1 MKQTK
6 STKTVVA
13 NMVVKRVVLKQLN
26 NEKFGT
32 VKVVKT
38 EDDEGFACL
47 DDLCDILNLSKKE
60 VIEKLDGHLHTV
72 SPKKTEVT
80 KYDTDYVDEVGIYLL
95 YFLSKEKY
103 TIQVQNWLDKEFFQS
118 LREQHRF
125 DAGTDQ
131 DSFISDVDLKRH
143 ALRDLATA
151 NNVIK
156 SGHFMKGKEI
166 PELTQSHLIGW
177 WHNLNDQTVFMLQ
190 FNCQSDCDVY
200 KNIRMNVYLRK
211 MVDGRVDMCT
221 MHISFLDL
229 DDDNREFFVI
239 ETVIPSSDVLDG
251 SILDYIMEDQFLDE
265 DIMEPGNLE
274 IVLILNATMS
284 FHRSRRIENEGT
296 AGYHRVFVIRLR

>member
-6 STKTVVA
+6 STKTVA
-13 NMVVKRVVLKQLN
+13 DKMVVKKVVLKQLN

-38 EDDEGFACL
+38 EDGEGFACL

-60 VIEKLDGHLHTV
+60 VIDKLDGHLHTV

-131 DSFISDVDLKRH
+131 DRFISDVDLKRH

-156 SGHFMKGKEI
+156 SGHFMKGKDI
-166 PELTQSHLIGW
+166 PELTLSHLIGW
-177 WHNLNDQTVFMLQ
+177 WHNLNDQTIFMLQ

-284 FHRSRRIENEGT
+284 FHRSRRIEKKEQQGLIE
-296 AGYHRVFVIRLR
+296 FL

>member
-6 STKTVVA
+6 STKTVA
-13 NMVVKRVVLKQLN
+13 NKMVVKKVILKQLN

-156 SGHFMKGKEI
+156 SGHFMKGKDI
-166 PELTQSHLIGW
+166 PELTLSHLIGW
-177 WHNLNDQTVFMLQ
+177 WHNLNDQTIFMLQ

-211 MVDGRVDMCT
+211 MVDGRVDMCA

-284 FHRSRRIENEGT
+284 FHRSRRIEKKEQQGLIE
-296 AGYHRVFVIRLR
+296 FL

>member
-6 STKTVVA
+6 STKTVAA

-38 EDDEGFACL
+38 EDGEGFACL

-131 DSFISDVDLKRH
+131 DSFISDVDLKCH

-156 SGHFMKGKEI
+156 SGHFMKGKDI
-166 PELTQSHLIGW
+166 PELTLSHLIGW
-177 WHNLNDQTVFMLQ
+177 WYNLNDQTIFMLQ

-211 MVDGRVDMCT
+211 MVDGRVDMCA

-284 FHRSRRIENEGT
+284 FHRSRRIEKKEQQGLIE
-296 AGYHRVFVIRLR
+296 FL

>member
-6 STKTVVA
+6 STKTVA
-13 NMVVKRVVLKQLN
+13 NKMVVKKVVLKQLN

-156 SGHFMKGKEI
+156 SGHFMKGKDI

-177 WHNLNDQTVFMLQ
+177 WHNLNDQTIFMLQ

-239 ETVIPSSDVLDG
+239 ETVIPSSAVLDG

-274 IVLILNATMS
+274 MVLILNATMS
-284 FHRSRRIENEGT
+284 FHRSRRIEKKEQQGLIE
-296 AGYHRVFVIRLR
+296 FL

>member
-6 STKTVVA
+6 STKTVA
-13 NMVVKRVVLKQLN
+13 NKMVVKKVVLKQLN

-156 SGHFMKGKEI
+156 SGHFMKGKDI
-166 PELTQSHLIGW
+166 PELTLSHLIGW
-177 WHNLNDQTVFMLQ
+177 WHNLNDQTIFMLQ

-239 ETVIPSSDVLDG
+239 ETVIPCSDVLDG

-284 FHRSRRIENEGT
+284 FHRSRRIEKKEQQGLIE
-296 AGYHRVFVIRLR
+296 FL

>member
-1 MKQTK
+1 MKKSK
-6 STKTVVA
+6 STKTVAA

-156 SGHFMKGKEI
+156 SGHFMKGKDI
-166 PELTQSHLIGW
+166 PELTLSHLIGW
-177 WHNLNDQTVFMLQ
+177 WHNLNDQTIFMLQ

-284 FHRSRRIENEGT
+284 FRRSRRIEKKEKQGLIE
-296 AGYHRVFVIRLR
+296 FL

>member
-1 MKQTK
+1 MKESKQT
-6 STKTVVA
+6 
-13 NMVVKRVVLKQLN
+13 NVKVRVLSHR
-26 NEKFGT
+26 EFGN
-32 VKVVKT
+32 VKVVNDG
-38 EDDEGFACL
+38 EYNGYACL
-47 DDLCDILNLSKKE
+47 DDLCAILNLSKKQ
-60 VIEKLDGHLHTV
+60 VKEKLDGHLYTV
-72 SPKKTEVT
+72 SPKDPKETFH
-80 KYDTDYVDEVGIYLL
+80 DMDFVDEFGIYVM
-95 YFLSKEKY
+95 YIMSKEKN
-103 TIQVQNWLDKEFFQS
+103 TIRVQEWLDEVFLKPLHEQANAHMGLNKNDKLFSESNLQMEV
-118 LREQHRF
+118 LRNM
-125 DAGTDQ
+125 
-131 DSFISDVDLKRH
+131 
-143 ALRDLATA
+143 ATA
-151 NNVIK
+151 TNVIK
-156 SGHFMKGKEI
+156 SGHFMKGKDI

-177 WHNLNDQTVFMLQ
+177 WHNLNDQTVFLLQ

-284 FHRSRRIENEGT
+284 FHRSRRIEKKEQQGLIE
-296 AGYHRVFVIRLR
+296 FL

>member
-6 STKTVVA
+6 STKTVA
-13 NMVVKRVVLKQLN
+13 NKMVVKKVVLKQLN

-38 EDDEGFACL
+38 EDGEGFACL
-47 DDLCDILNLSKKE
+47 DDLCDILNLSKE
-60 VIEKLDGHLHTV
+60 NVIEKLDGHLHTV
-72 SPKKTEVT
+72 SPRKTEVT

-156 SGHFMKGKEI
+156 SGHFMKGKDI
-166 PELTQSHLIGW
+166 PELTLSHLIGW

-251 SILDYIMEDQFLDE
+251 SILDYIMVDQFLDE

-284 FHRSRRIENEGT
+284 FHRSRRIEKKEQQGLIE
-296 AGYHRVFVIRLR
+296 FL

>member
-6 STKTVVA
+6 STKTVAA
-13 NMVVKRVVLKQLN
+13 NMVVKKVVLKQLSN
-26 NEKFGT
+26 KKFGT
-32 VKVVKT
+32 VTVVKT

-47 DDLCDILNLSKKE
+47 DDLCDILNLFKKE
-60 VIEKLDGHLHTV
+60 VIEKLDGHLYAV

-118 LREQHRF
+118 LHEQHCV

-131 DSFISDVDLKRH
+131 DSFISDMDLKRH

-177 WHNLNDQTVFMLQ
+177 WHNLNDQTIFMLQ
-190 FNCQSDCDVY
+190 FNCQSDCYVY
-200 KNIRMNVYLRK
+200 ENVRMNVYLRK
-211 MVDGRVDMCT
+211 MVDGRIDMCA

-229 DDDNREFFVI
+229 DDDNREFLVI
-239 ETVIPSSDVLDG
+239 DTIIPSSVVLDG
-251 SILDYIMEDQFLDE
+251 SILDFIMEDQFADV
-265 DIMEPGNLE
+265 DILEPGDLNT
-274 IVLILNATMS
+274 IMILNGTMS
-284 FHRSRRIENEGT
+284 FHRSRRIEKKEQQGLIE
-296 AGYHRVFVIRLR
+296 FL

>member
-6 STKTVVA
+6 STKTVA
-13 NMVVKRVVLKQLN
+13 NKMVVKKVVLKQLN

-38 EDDEGFACL
+38 EDGEGFACL
-47 DDLCDILNLSKKE
+47 DDLFDILNLSKE
-60 VIEKLDGHLHTV
+60 NVIEKLDGHLHTV
-72 SPKKTEVT
+72 SPRKTEVT

-156 SGHFMKGKEI
+156 SGHFMKGKDI
-166 PELTQSHLIGW
+166 PELTLSHLIGW
-177 WHNLNDQTVFMLQ
+177 WHNLNDQTIFMLQ

-284 FHRSRRIENEGT
+284 FHRSRRIEKKEQQGLIE
-296 AGYHRVFVIRLR
+296 FL

>member
-6 STKTVVA
+6 STKTVAA

-32 VKVVKT
+32 IKVVKT
-38 EDDEGFACL
+38 EDGEGFACL
-47 DDLCDILNLSKKE
+47 DDLCDILNLSKKD

-118 LREQHRF
+118 LHEQHRNDTTADHDTLVF
-125 DAGTDQ
+125 
-131 DSFISDVDLKRH
+131 DVDFQRQV
-143 ALRDLATA
+143 LRNMATA
-151 NNVIK
+151 DNVIK
-156 SGHFMKGKEI
+156 SGHFMKVKEI

-177 WHNLNDQTVFMLQ
+177 WHNLNDQTIFMLQ
-190 FNCQSDCDVY
+190 FNCQSDCYVY
-200 KNIRMNVYLRK
+200 ENVRMNVYLRK
-211 MVDGRVDMCT
+211 MVDGRIDMCA

-229 DDDNREFFVI
+229 DDDNREFLVI
-239 ETVIPSSDVLDG
+239 DTIIPSSVVLDG
-251 SILDYIMEDQFLDE
+251 SILDFIMEDQFADV
-265 DIMEPGNLE
+265 DILEPGDLNT
-274 IVLILNATMS
+274 IMILNGTMS
-284 FHRSRRIENEGT
+284 FHRSRRIAKKEQQGLIE
-296 AGYHRVFVIRLR
+296 FL

>member
-6 STKTVVA
+6 STKTVA
-13 NMVVKRVVLKQLN
+13 NKMVVKKVVLKQLN

-47 DDLCDILNLSKKE
+47 DDLCDILNLSKKD

-156 SGHFMKGKEI
+156 SGHFMKGKDI

-284 FHRSRRIENEGT
+284 FHRSRRIEKKEQQGLIE
-296 AGYHRVFVIRLR
+296 FL

>member
-1 MKQTK
+1 MKKSK
-6 STKTVVA
+6 STKTVAA
-13 NMVVKRVVLKQLN
+13 NMVVKRVVLKQLH

-156 SGHFMKGKEI
+156 SGHFMKGKDI

-284 FHRSRRIENEGT
+284 FHRSRRIEKKEQQGIIE
-296 AGYHRVFVIRLR
+296 FL

>member
-6 STKTVVA
+6 STKTVA
-13 NMVVKRVVLKQLN
+13 NKMVVKKVVLKQLN
-26 NEKFGT
+26 NDKFGT
-32 VKVVKT
+32 IKVVKT

-47 DDLCDILNLSKKE
+47 DDLCDILNLSKKD

-156 SGHFMKGKEI
+156 SGHFMKGKDI
-166 PELTQSHLIGW
+166 PELTLSHLIGW
-177 WHNLNDQTVFMLQ
+177 WHNLNDQTIFMLQ

-284 FHRSRRIENEGT
+284 FHRSRRIEKKEQQGLIE
-296 AGYHRVFVIRLR
+296 FL

>member
-6 STKTVVA
+6 STKTVA
-13 NMVVKRVVLKQLN
+13 NKMVVKKVVLKQLN

-156 SGHFMKGKEI
+156 SGHFMKGKDI
-166 PELTQSHLIGW
+166 PELTLSHLIGW

-251 SILDYIMEDQFLDE
+251 SILDYIMVDQFLDE

-284 FHRSRRIENEGT
+284 FHRSRRIEKKEQQGLIE
-296 AGYHRVFVIRLR
+296 FL

>member
-1 MKQTK
+1 MKKSK
-6 STKTVVA
+6 STKTVAA
-13 NMVVKRVVLKQLN
+13 NMVVKRVVLKQLH

-156 SGHFMKGKEI
+156 SGHFMKGKDI
-166 PELTQSHLIGW
+166 PELTLSHLIGW
-177 WHNLNDQTVFMLQ
+177 WHNLNDQTIFMLQ

-284 FHRSRRIENEGT
+284 FHRSRRIEKKEPQGIIE
-296 AGYHRVFVIRLR
+296 FL

>member
-6 STKTVVA
+6 STKTVAA

-156 SGHFMKGKEI
+156 SGHFMKGKDI
-166 PELTQSHLIGW
+166 PELTLSHLIGW
-177 WHNLNDQTVFMLQ
+177 WHNLNDQTIFMLQ

-284 FHRSRRIENEGT
+284 FHRSRRIEKKEQQGLIE
-296 AGYHRVFVIRLR
+296 FL

>member
-6 STKTVVA
+6 STKTVA
-13 NMVVKRVVLKQLN
+13 NKMVVKKVVLKQLN

-38 EDDEGFACL
+38 EDGEGFACL

-60 VIEKLDGHLHTV
+60 VIERLDGHLHTV

-118 LREQHRF
+118 LHEQHRV
-125 DAGTDQ
+125 DAVTDQ

-156 SGHFMKGKEI
+156 SGHFMKGKDI

-177 WHNLNDQTVFMLQ
+177 WHNLNDQTIFMLQ

-284 FHRSRRIENEGT
+284 FHRSRRIEKKEQQGLIE
-296 AGYHRVFVIRLR
+296 FL

>member
-6 STKTVVA
+6 STKTVA
-13 NMVVKRVVLKQLN
+13 NKMVVKKVVLKQLN

-131 DSFISDVDLKRH
+131 ESFISDVDLKRH

-156 SGHFMKGKEI
+156 SGHFMKGKDI
-166 PELTQSHLIGW
+166 PELTLSHLIGW
-177 WHNLNDQTVFMLQ
+177 WHNLNDQTIFMLQ
-190 FNCQSDCDVY
+190 FNGQSDCYVY
-200 KNIRMNVYLRK
+200 KNIRMNVYLKK
-211 MVDGRVDMCT
+211 MVDGRVDMCA
-221 MHISFLDL
+221 MRISFLDL

-239 ETVIPSSDVLDG
+239 ETVIPSSAVLDG

-274 IVLILNATMS
+274 IVLILNATIS
-284 FHRSRRIENEGT
+284 FHRSRRIEKKEQQGLIE
-296 AGYHRVFVIRLR
+296 FL

>member
-1 MKQTK
+1 
-6 STKTVVA
+6 
-13 NMVVKRVVLKQLN
+13 
-26 NEKFGT
+26 
-32 VKVVKT
+32 
-38 EDDEGFACL
+38 
-47 DDLCDILNLSKKE
+47 

-72 SPKKTEVT
+72 SPRKTEVT

-118 LREQHRF
+118 LHEQHRV

-131 DSFISDVDLKRH
+131 DSFISDMDLKRH

-151 NNVIK
+151 SNVIK
-156 SGHFMKGKEI
+156 SGHFMKGKDI

-177 WHNLNDQTVFMLQ
+177 WHNVNDQTVFMLQ
-190 FNCQSDCDVY
+190 FNCQSDCYVY
-200 KNIRMNVYLRK
+200 NNIRMNVYLRK
-211 MVDGRVDMCT
+211 MVDGRVDMCA

-284 FHRSRRIENEGT
+284 FHRSRRIEKKEQQGLIE
-296 AGYHRVFVIRLR
+296 FL

>member
-6 STKTVVA
+6 STKTVA
-13 NMVVKRVVLKQLN
+13 NKMVVKKVVLKQLN

-38 EDDEGFACL
+38 EDGEGFACL

-118 LREQHRF
+118 LHEQHRI
-125 DAGTDQ
+125 DAGIDQ
-131 DSFISDVDLKRH
+131 DTLVLDVDFQRQV
-143 ALRDLATA
+143 LRNMATA
-151 NNVIK
+151 DNVIK
-156 SGHFMKGKEI
+156 SGHFMKGKDI

-284 FHRSRRIENEGT
+284 FHRSRRIEKKEQQGLIE
-296 AGYHRVFVIRLR
+296 FL

>member
-6 STKTVVA
+6 STKTVAA

-38 EDDEGFACL
+38 EDGEGFACL

-60 VIEKLDGHLHTV
+60 MIEKLDGHLHTV

-156 SGHFMKGKEI
+156 SGHFMKGKDI
-166 PELTQSHLIGW
+166 PELTLSHLIGW
-177 WHNLNDQTVFMLQ
+177 WHNLNDQTIFMLQ

-284 FHRSRRIENEGT
+284 FHRSRRIEKKEQQGLIE
-296 AGYHRVFVIRLR
+296 FL

>member
-6 STKTVVA
+6 STKTVA
-13 NMVVKRVVLKQLN
+13 NKMVVKKVVLKQLN

-38 EDDEGFACL
+38 EDDEGFASL

-156 SGHFMKGKEI
+156 SGHFMKGKDI
-166 PELTQSHLIGW
+166 PELTLSHLIGW
-177 WHNLNDQTVFMLQ
+177 WHNLNDQTIFMLQ

-284 FHRSRRIENEGT
+284 FHRSRRIEKKEQQGLIE
-296 AGYHRVFVIRLR
+296 FL

>member
-6 STKTVVA
+6 STKTVA
-13 NMVVKRVVLKQLN
+13 NKMVVKKVVLKQLN

-38 EDDEGFACL
+38 EDGEGFACL

-156 SGHFMKGKEI
+156 SGHFMKGKDI

-177 WHNLNDQTVFMLQ
+177 WHNINDQTVFMLQ

-251 SILDYIMEDQFLDE
+251 SILDYIMEDQFLNE

-284 FHRSRRIENEGT
+284 FHRSRRIEKKEQQGLIE
-296 AGYHRVFVIRLR
+296 FL

>member
-6 STKTVVA
+6 STKTVAA

-38 EDDEGFACL
+38 EDGEGFACL

-118 LREQHRF
+118 LHEQHRV

-131 DSFISDVDLKRH
+131 GSFISDMDLKRH

-156 SGHFMKGKEI
+156 SGHFMKGKDI

-177 WHNLNDQTVFMLQ
+177 WHNLNDQTIFMLQ

-211 MVDGRVDMCT
+211 MVDGRVDMCA

-229 DDDNREFFVI
+229 DDDNHEFLVI
-239 ETVIPSSDVLDG
+239 DTIMPSCVISDG
-251 SILDYIMEDQFLDE
+251 TILDYIMEDQFIDE
-265 DIMEPGNLE
+265 DVMDQEGLELIM
-274 IVLILNATMS
+274 ILNGTMS
-284 FHRSRRIENEGT
+284 FHRSRRIEKKEQQGIIE
-296 AGYHRVFVIRLR
+296 FL

>member
-6 STKTVVA
+6 STKTVAA

-38 EDDEGFACL
+38 EDGEGFTCL

-118 LREQHRF
+118 LHEQHRV

-131 DSFISDVDLKRH
+131 GSFISDMDLKRH

-156 SGHFMKGKEI
+156 SGHFMKGKDI

-229 DDDNREFFVI
+229 DDDNHEFLVI
-239 ETVIPSSDVLDG
+239 DTIMPSCVISDG
-251 SILDYIMEDQFLDE
+251 TILDYIMEDQFIDE
-265 DIMEPGNLE
+265 DVMDQEGLELIM
-274 IVLILNATMS
+274 ILNGTMS
-284 FHRSRRIENEGT
+284 FHRSRRIEKKEQQGIIE
-296 AGYHRVFVIRLR
+296 FL

>member
-6 STKTVVA
+6 STKTVA
-13 NMVVKRVVLKQLN
+13 NKMVVKKVVLKQLN

-156 SGHFMKGKEI
+156 SGHFMKGKDI
-166 PELTQSHLIGW
+166 PELTLSHLIGW
-177 WHNLNDQTVFMLQ
+177 WHNLNDQTIFMLQ

-239 ETVIPSSDVLDG
+239 ETIIPSSDVLDG

-284 FHRSRRIENEGT
+284 FHRSRRIEKKEQQGLIE
-296 AGYHRVFVIRLR
+296 FL

>member
-6 STKTVVA
+6 STKTVAA

-38 EDDEGFACL
+38 EDGEGFACL

-118 LREQHRF
+118 LHEQHRI
-125 DAGTDQ
+125 GVGIDQ
-131 DSFISDVDLKRH
+131 DRFISDMDLKLH

-177 WHNLNDQTVFMLQ
+177 WHNLNDQTIFMLQ
-190 FNCQSDCDVY
+190 FNGQSDCYVY

-211 MVDGRVDMCT
+211 MVDGRVDMCA
-221 MHISFLDL
+221 MRISFLDL

-239 ETVIPSSDVLDG
+239 ETVIPSSAVLDG

-284 FHRSRRIENEGT
+284 FHRSRRIEKKEQHGIIE
-296 AGYHRVFVIRLR
+296 FL

>member
-6 STKTVVA
+6 STKTVA
-13 NMVVKRVVLKQLN
+13 NKMVVKKVVLKQLN

-131 DSFISDVDLKRH
+131 DCFISDVDLKRH

-156 SGHFMKGKEI
+156 SGHFMKGKDI
-166 PELTQSHLIGW
+166 PELTLSHLIGW
-177 WHNLNDQTVFMLQ
+177 WHNLNDQTIFMLQ

-284 FHRSRRIENEGT
+284 FHRSRRIEKKEQQGLIE
-296 AGYHRVFVIRLR
+296 FL

>member
-6 STKTVVA
+6 STKTVA
-13 NMVVKRVVLKQLN
+13 DKMVVKKVVLKQLN

-38 EDDEGFACL
+38 EDGEGFACL

-60 VIEKLDGHLHTV
+60 VIDKLDGHLHTV

-118 LREQHRF
+118 LHEQHRF

-131 DSFISDVDLKRH
+131 DSLISDMDLKRH

-156 SGHFMKGKEI
+156 SGHFMKGKDI
-166 PELTQSHLIGW
+166 PELTLSHLIGW
-177 WHNLNDQTVFMLQ
+177 WHNLNDQTIFMLQ

-284 FHRSRRIENEGT
+284 FHRSRRIEKKEQQGLIE
-296 AGYHRVFVIRLR
+296 FL

>member
-6 STKTVVA
+6 STKTVAA

-38 EDDEGFACL
+38 EDGEGFACL

-156 SGHFMKGKEI
+156 SGHFMKGKDI

-177 WHNLNDQTVFMLQ
+177 WHNLNDQTIFMLQ
-190 FNCQSDCDVY
+190 FNGQSDCDVY

-284 FHRSRRIENEGT
+284 FHRSRRIEKKEPQGIIE
-296 AGYHRVFVIRLR
+296 FL

>member
-6 STKTVVA
+6 STKTVA
-13 NMVVKRVVLKQLN
+13 NKMVVKKVVLKQLN

-38 EDDEGFACL
+38 EDNEGFACL

-60 VIEKLDGHLHTV
+60 MIEKLDGHLHTV

-156 SGHFMKGKEI
+156 SGHFMKGKDI
-166 PELTQSHLIGW
+166 PELTLSHLIGW
-177 WHNLNDQTVFMLQ
+177 WHNLNDQTIFMLQ

-274 IVLILNATMS
+274 MVLILNATMS
-284 FHRSRRIENEGT
+284 FHRSRRIEKKEQQGLIE
-296 AGYHRVFVIRLR
+296 FL

>member
-6 STKTVVA
+6 STKTVA
-13 NMVVKRVVLKQLN
+13 NKMVVKKVVLKQLN

-38 EDDEGFACL
+38 EDGEGFACL

-131 DSFISDVDLKRH
+131 DRFISDVDLKRH

-156 SGHFMKGKEI
+156 SGHFMKGKDI

-284 FHRSRRIENEGT
+284 FHRSRRIEKKEQQGLIE
-296 AGYHRVFVIRLR
+296 FL